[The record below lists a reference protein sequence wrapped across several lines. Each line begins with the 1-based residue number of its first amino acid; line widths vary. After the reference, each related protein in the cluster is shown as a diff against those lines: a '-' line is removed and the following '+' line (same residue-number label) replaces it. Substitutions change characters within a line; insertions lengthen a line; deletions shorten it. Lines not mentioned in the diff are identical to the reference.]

1 MGITLT
7 KEMNIH
13 ARRKEPESPA
23 RKAKQE
29 ARPHLDRRGMCHGGG
44 DRGAGLR
51 AHHTGEAAEQYIED
65 HYDAVAEAVTH
76 PIFPVFETL
85 HRLAGNP
92 EVNLRDD
99 DPTGQPGPSDDRPL
113 AESVRQF
120 GVLCYTLHVLQEQAT
135 RNFNSDYHPH
145 QTVVAGSELLRSL
158 ACLAFQVEPYFSEPK
173 ELEARAQPLLPELL
187 PAINPITAEDFPKD

>member
-1 MGITLT
+1 MLHQDTHEP
-7 KEMNIH
+7 KEHQHNH
-13 ARRKEPESPA
+13 EPPA
-23 RKAKQE
+23 MAEFNHQINS
-29 ARPHLDRRGMCHGGG
+29 LIDRDKFWEPVPGSN
-44 DRGAGLR
+44 
-51 AHHTGEAAEQYIED
+51 TGQPLEYSSQATAFAI
-65 HYDAVAEAVTH
+65 
-76 PIFPVFETL
+76 PLFETL

-99 DPTGQPGPSDDRPL
+99 DPTGQPRPSDDRPL

-145 QTVVAGSELLRSL
+145 QTVAAGSELLRSL
-158 ACLAFQVEPYFSEPK
+158 SCLAFQVEPYFSEPE
-173 ELEARAQPLLPELL
+173 ELEARAEPLLPELL